1 MKKITSIGMFSNGNM
16 FVCTED
22 GEQVPELQ
30 YNAFNELF
38 RKAKE
43 LGYVIDDDVS
53 ILTTQNRYK
62 KVKGYNNIEVVE

>member
-1 MKKITSIGMFSNGNM
+1 MFSNGNM
-16 FVCTED
+16 FVFNED

-62 KVKGYNNIEVVE
+62 KVKGYDNIEVVE